1 METIERVTP
10 TTAEAGSAT
19 SVPAAR
25 ATDAAL
31 RDRDGDGQGT
41 PHDPFRKRYTDA
53 IANPRLSRNL
63 TAFQRSWRDSRGEA
77 VAEVDFAALR
87 ASLKA
92 AKTDVVENLDR
103 YLDQFQAAAEAA
115 GVTVHRAPDA
125 VAAVAIVRDL
135 ATAHGVRVIAKSKS
149 MVSEEIDLNHA
160 LLPAG
165 IETVETDLGEWIVQ
179 LLGERPSHLVMP
191 AIHLAR
197 QQVGAVFSERLG
209 HPVSPDDV
217 GEQVR
222 VARDALRE
230 VFFTAGMGVTG
241 ANALIAE
248 SGTVMMTTNE
258 GNGRLCSSL
267 PPLHVVLAGIEKLV
281 PTFEDAMTQLRLLG
295 RSATAQR
302 LTSYSTFITG
312 PTPGHAMHLVLLDNG
327 RRRMASL
334 PEFRE
339 ALHCIRCA
347 ACANVC
353 PPYREVGGHVFGYI
367 YTGAIGLVVTP
378 FHHGLEAAAGPQ
390 SLCLSCNACETVC
403 PVGIPLPRQILDV
416 RRMVVETQGLPLAKR
431 AGLALFARPRAFDL
445 ATRIGRRAG
454 RPVTRGSGFVRL
466 RRAPILRNQTRWR
479 SLPALA
485 SVPLRD
491 RKVDA
496 GARAGNDA
504 RPVVQNGAAGMSIAL
519 FPGCLTDRLYPEQ
532 GQAVATTLRALGCR
546 VTLPAGL
553 HCCGLPANNSG
564 DVPHA
569 VQMARQTIEIL
580 EATEADAIVSG
591 SASCVAMITQ
601 DYGHLFRDDP
611 AWLTRAR
618 AVADRTL
625 DFTSFL
631 DRVACL
637 PAGSLASPE
646 DAPDEAVAYHDSCQ
660 GLNALGLRAE
670 PRRVL
675 GEVLGIE
682 VRDLTEGSLCCGFGG
697 SFSFDYPEVAERLM
711 DRKLDDAEATGAT
724 TLVTDNQGCIMHLRG
739 GCDASGRPLR
749 VRHLAEVIA
758 ERLAAIEAGGLGPGH
773 DG

>member
-1 METIERVTP
+1 MH
-10 TTAEAGSAT
+10 TTDRAT
-19 SVPAAR
+19 QPKTPAAG

-31 RDRDGDGQGT
+31 HDHPRDGHGAV
-41 PHDPFRKRYTDA
+41 HDPFRQRYATA
-53 IANPRLSRNL
+53 LANPRLSRNL
-63 TAFQRSWRDSRGEA
+63 TAFQRSWRDSRRDA

-87 ASLKA
+87 GRLKA
-92 AKTDVVENLDR
+92 VKTDVVANLDR
-103 YLDQFQAAAEAA
+103 YLDQFQAAAETA

-125 VAAVAIVRDL
+125 EAAVAIVRDL

-165 IETVETDLGEWIVQ
+165 IDTVETDLGEWIVQ

-197 QQVGAVFSERLG
+197 QQVGAVFTEKLG
-209 HPVSPDDV
+209 RPVSADDV

-222 VARDALRE
+222 VARDELRE
-230 VFFTAGMGVTG
+230 VFFTAGMGITG
-241 ANALIAE
+241 ANALVAE

-267 PPLHVVLAGIEKLV
+267 PPVHVVLAGIEKLV

-334 PEFRE
+334 PEYRE

-353 PPYREVGGHVFGYI
+353 PPYREVGGHVFGHI

-378 FHHGLEAAAGPQ
+378 FHHGLDAAAGPQ

-416 RRMVVETQGLPLAKR
+416 RRMVVEAKGLPVAKR

-445 ATRIGRRAG
+445 ATRAGRLAG
-454 RPVTRGSGFVRL
+454 RPLTRRGGFVRSRRVPVL
-466 RRAPILRNQTRWR
+466 RRQTRWR

-485 SVPLRD
+485 PVPLRD
-491 RKVDA
+491 RERTRSTDE
-496 GARAGNDA
+496 RTS
-504 RPVVQNGAAGMSIAL
+504 RPPVVPNGATGMSVAL

-532 GQAVATTLRALGCR
+532 GEAVAATLRALGVR
-546 VTLPAGL
+546 VTLPLGL

-569 VQMARQTIEIL
+569 VRMARQTIETL
-580 EATEADAIVSG
+580 ETTGTDTVVSG

-601 DYGHLFRDDP
+601 DYAHLFRDDLS
-611 AWLTRAR
+611 WLAR
-618 AVADRTL
+618 AEAVAARTI

-631 DRVACL
+631 DRVARL
-637 PAGSLASPE
+637 PAGSLAAGPGE
-646 DAPDEAVAYHDSCQ
+646 GPGEALAYHDSCQ

-682 VRDLTEGSLCCGFGG
+682 VRGLAEGSLCCGFGG

-711 DRKLDDAEATGAT
+711 NRKLDDAEATGAT

-739 GCDASGRPLR
+739 GCDAAGRPLR
-749 VRHLAEVIA
+749 VRHLAEVVA
-758 ERLAAIEAGGLGPGH
+758 ERLAVIESRGPAPENVV
-773 DG
+773 